1 MFTLTWLC
9 LHFKIIKVVQF
20 VKITLL
26 TFVCDNLKNYLKNKQ
41 KKTNKNKKHLDLQ
54 SQREPFMVLTFGL
67 GSKKLR
73 CYTAWT
79 ADTTTANI
87 SHTQQTDLALCV
99 RNVTPQHF
107 NNTI

>member
-1 MFTLTWLC
+1 MIVFTLQDHKSGTVCEDYLAYFW
-9 LHFKIIKVVQF
+9 
-20 VKITLL
+20 
-26 TFVCDNLKNYLKNKQ
+26 FVCDNLKNYLKNKQ
-41 KKTNKNKKHLDLQ
+41 KKKTKNQKHLDLQ

-99 RNVTPQHF
+99 CNVTPQHF

>member
-1 MFTLTWLC
+1 MIVFTLQDHKSGTVCEDYLAYFW
-9 LHFKIIKVVQF
+9 
-20 VKITLL
+20 
-26 TFVCDNLKNYLKNKQ
+26 FVCDNLKNYLK
-41 KKTNKNKKHLDLQ
+41 KKKNNLDLQ

>member
-1 MFTLTWLC
+1 
-9 LHFKIIKVVQF
+9 
-20 VKITLL
+20 
-26 TFVCDNLKNYLKNKQ
+26 
-41 KKTNKNKKHLDLQ
+41 
-54 SQREPFMVLTFGL
+54 MVLTFGL

-87 SHTQQTDLALCV
+87 SHTQQTDLALCA

>member
-1 MFTLTWLC
+1 M
-9 LHFKIIKVVQF
+9 
-20 VKITLL
+20 
-26 TFVCDNLKNYLKNKQ
+26 
-41 KKTNKNKKHLDLQ
+41 
-54 SQREPFMVLTFGL
+54 EPFMVLTFGL

>member
-1 MFTLTWLC
+1 M
-9 LHFKIIKVVQF
+9 
-20 VKITLL
+20 
-26 TFVCDNLKNYLKNKQ
+26 
-41 KKTNKNKKHLDLQ
+41 
-54 SQREPFMVLTFGL
+54 EPFMVLTFGL

-73 CYTAWT
+73 CYTART

>member
-1 MFTLTWLC
+1 MIVFTLQDHKSGTVCEDYLAYFW
-9 LHFKIIKVVQF
+9 
-20 VKITLL
+20 
-26 TFVCDNLKNYLKNKQ
+26 FVCDNLKNYLK
-41 KKTNKNKKHLDLQ
+41 KNLDLQ

>member
-1 MFTLTWLC
+1 MIVFTLQDHKSGTVCEDYLAYFW
-9 LHFKIIKVVQF
+9 
-20 VKITLL
+20 
-26 TFVCDNLKNYLKNKQ
+26 FVCDNLKNYLK
-41 KKTNKNKKHLDLQ
+41 KKNNLDLQ